1 MVLELLFCPMPFW
14 LREGFLGMPSFRI
27 AGNTCTWKGPGF
39 SGEGCFL
46 PELDHGLLQ
55 ANRPLSL
62 LADQAAEDRDNSGYS
77 SFSVAL

>member
-1 MVLELLFCPMPFW
+1 
-14 LREGFLGMPSFRI
+14 MPSFRI

-46 PELDHGLLQ
+46 AELDHGLLR

-62 LADQAAEDRDNSGYS
+62 LADQAAEDRDNSG
-77 SFSVAL
+77 